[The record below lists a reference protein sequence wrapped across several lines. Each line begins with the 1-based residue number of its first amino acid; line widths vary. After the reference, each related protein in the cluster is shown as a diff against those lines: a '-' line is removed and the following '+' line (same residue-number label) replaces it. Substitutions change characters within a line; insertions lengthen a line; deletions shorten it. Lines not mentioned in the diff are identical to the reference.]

1 MLLDQE
7 SPVTS
12 SVRSVLNAL
21 RQCSPTVLDVPAGI
35 RYLLLQRYLEMSVR
49 TSRLTAVS
57 FAIFLLGFAYE
68 APLWPR
74 VGAVLAMALVMQ
86 LRALFAQRLLRP
98 MDLADPRSH
107 PLHDAL
113 VVATALAWSAVPY
126 LLRQRISEAPLF
138 GILYGI
144 LIPLTVTCIGYI
156 AALPACMLT
165 VVCGAVPLV
174 VFMLLQQ
181 TLVLGLM
188 GLATTMCMATL
199 LARAATG
206 HHTLVQALVAQR
218 DNALLVQELQGYR
231 LALETENAA
240 LGSSLRE
247 AALAADR
254 DPLTGHFNRR
264 HIHGFAQPLAEL
276 VRNGQEDVTLC
287 MIDVDHFK
295 QVNDRYGHPVGDA
308 VLRAVGALLAGRLR
322 DGDCLARIGGEEFM
336 AVLRN
341 CDVNRGRRVAES
353 LRHNVAISKIGTD
366 AGEVPVTVSLGVAQ
380 WAADEGF
387 DELVERADRALYDA
401 KHSGRDRVEV
411 DRSDADRLSIIP
423 TESVPPGQLH

>member
-1 MLLDQE
+1 MN
-7 SPVTS
+7 S

-21 RQCSPTVLDVPAGI
+21 RQRSPVMLDVPADI

-57 FAIFLLGFAYE
+57 FAIFLFGFAYE

-74 VGAVLAMALVMQ
+74 VGAVLAMAVAMQ
-86 LRALFAQRLLRP
+86 LRAMFAQRLLRHLDP
-98 MDLADPRSH
+98 ADPRSH

-126 LLRQRISEAPLF
+126 LLQQSVSDAPLF

-165 VVCGAVPLV
+165 VLCGAVPLV
-174 VFMLLQQ
+174 VFMLLQH
-181 TLVLGLM
+181 TLVLGVM
-188 GLATTMCMATL
+188 GLATTMCVATL

-206 HHTLVQALVAQR
+206 HRILLQALTAQR
-218 DNALLVQELQGYR
+218 DNALLVQELQRYR
-231 LALETENAA
+231 HALETENAT
-240 LGSSLRE
+240 LGSSLLD
-247 AALAADR
+247 AARAANR
-254 DPLTGHFNRR
+254 DPLTGLFNRR
-264 HIHGFAQPLAEL
+264 HINGFAQPLAEL
-276 VRNGQEDVTLC
+276 VRGGHEDVTLC

-295 QVNDRYGHPVGDA
+295 QVNDRHDHPVGDE
-308 VLRAVGALLAGRLR
+308 VLRVVGTLLAGRLR
-322 DGDCLARIGGEEFM
+322 EGDCLARIGGEEFM

-353 LRHNVAISKIGTD
+353 LRHNVAATQIGTD

-411 DRSDADRLSIIP
+411 DRSDSDRLSTVP
-423 TESVPPGQLH
+423 TESVPPGHLH